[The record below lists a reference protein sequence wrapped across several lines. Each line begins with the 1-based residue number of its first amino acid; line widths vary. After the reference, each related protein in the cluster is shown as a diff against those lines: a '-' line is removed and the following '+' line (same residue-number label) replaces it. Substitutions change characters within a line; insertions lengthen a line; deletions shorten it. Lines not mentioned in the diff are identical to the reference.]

1 MKTICLNMI
10 VKNESKAIRNLL
22 ASVKKIIDYWVIVDT
37 GSTDGTQKIIKE
49 IMNDVP
55 GELHERPWV
64 HFAHNR
70 NEALDIARDKADY
83 ILILDAD
90 HRLVVLSS
98 FDKESLWQEFYLLK
112 LTSPGSDHYR
122 PLLINNDPTWI
133 WEGVIHETMISSR
146 KMQGEVLKDLYVDCS
161 AMNGWRSQD
170 PKKYYRDAEIL
181 QKALEEDP
189 WNSRYVFYLAE
200 SYDRVHEYELAL
212 KNYIKRA
219 EMEGEPAETFWT
231 LFCIG
236 CLQEKLEMDSETV
249 LSSYCKAYEFDSTR
263 AEPLHRLAIYVMKIK
278 CVSLG
283 YVIAKFAM
291 NLKTPNVLNTNYYPW
306 VYEWGLL
313 GVAADCASAMRNF
326 AEARE
331 LYQQVLKCKGVPL
344 ELKKQIEANIKR
356 FPRETLDKSLSN
368 KVHYGDFGNQ
378 SCH

>member
-1 MKTICLNMI
+1 MI
-10 VKNESKAIRNLL
+10 VKNESVAIRNLL

-49 IMNDVP
+49 IMHDVP

-64 HFAHNR
+64 DFAHNR
-70 NEALDIARDKADY
+70 NEALNIARDKADY

-90 HRLVVLSS
+90 HRLFVLSS

-133 WEGVIHETMISSR
+133 WEGIIHETMISSR

-306 VYEWGLL
+306 VYEWGLM
-313 GVAADCASAMRNF
+313 GVAADCACAMQNF
-326 AEARE
+326 NEARE

-344 ELKKQIEANIKR
+344 DLRKQIEANIKR
-356 FPRETLDKSLSN
+356 FPRETLGKSLSN
-368 KVHYGDFGNQ
+368 KVR
-378 SCH
+378 